1 MAQPIVVMGAGAWGT
16 ALAILLARNGQPVW
30 LWARDPQQIN
40 ALSTAR
46 CNVRCLPD
54 IPFPPALQLTS
65 DLSHA
70 LALASAPAAPGI
82 LPHTTLVEPVAGA
95 LPCTAVAPGVLNP
108 SLRSPATLVHPC
120 TADVLVAVSSAGF
133 RAVLEA
139 VSVARQRNAPIR
151 LAWATKGF
159 EPGSG
164 QLLHQVVADVLGDTL
179 PTAVVSGPTFAHEV
193 AADLP
198 TAVTIASVNTE
209 FAADLAER
217 LHNNNFRAYTG
228 NDVVGVEVGG
238 AVKNVLA
245 IAAGIAD
252 GLGFGANTRAA
263 LVTRGL
269 TEMMRLGTALGGR
282 RETLMG
288 LAGLGDLVL
297 TCTDNQSRNRRLGLA
312 LAQGKTLTEALA
324 AIGQAVEGVQT
335 STEVLHLAQKL
346 GIDMPITEQVYEV
359 LHAGRSPRDAVNAL
373 LNREKKAEL

>member
-1 MAQPIVVMGAGAWGT
+1 MNGVDVMARPIVVMGAGAWGT

-30 LWARDPQQIN
+30 LWARDPHQIS
-40 ALSTAR
+40 ALSAAR
-46 CNVRCLPD
+46 CNARCLPD

-65 DLSHA
+65 DLSRA
-70 LALASAPAAPGI
+70 LAAAP
-82 LPHTTLVEPVAGA
+82 
-95 LPCTAVAPGVLNP
+95 
-108 SLRSPATLVHPC
+108 
-120 TADVLVAVSSAGF
+120 DVLMAVSSVGF
-133 RAVLEA
+133 RAVLES
-139 VSVARQRNAPIR
+139 VSVGQQNNAAIR

-164 QLLHQVVADVLGDTL
+164 QLLHQVVAEVLGDKL
-179 PTAVVSGPTFAHEV
+179 PTAIISGPTFAREV

-198 TAVTIASVNTE
+198 TAVTVASVDVE
-209 FAADLAER
+209 FAANLAER

-269 TEMMRLGTALGGR
+269 AEMMRLGTALGGQ

-312 LAQGKTLTEALA
+312 LAQGKTLTEALI

-335 STEVLHLAQKL
+335 VTEALHLAQKL
-346 GIDMPITEQVYEV
+346 GIDMPITEQVYHV
-359 LHAGRSPRDAVNAL
+359 LHAQRPPRDAVNAL
-373 LNREKKAEL
+373 LNRGKKAEL

>member
-1 MAQPIVVMGAGAWGT
+1 MSRPIVVMGAGAWGT

-30 LWARDPQQIN
+30 LWARDPRQISE
-40 ALSTAR
+40 LSAAR
-46 CNVRCLPD
+46 CNSRCLPH

-65 DLSHA
+65 DLSRA
-70 LALASAPAAPGI
+70 LAGAP
-82 LPHTTLVEPVAGA
+82 
-95 LPCTAVAPGVLNP
+95 
-108 SLRSPATLVHPC
+108 
-120 TADVLVAVSSAGF
+120 DVLVAVSSAGF
-133 RAVLEA
+133 RVVLESLA
-139 VSVARQRNAPIR
+139 VAWQHPAALR
-151 LAWATKGF
+151 LAWATKGL

-164 QLLHQVVADVLGDTL
+164 QLLHQVVADVLGDAL
-179 PTAVVSGPTFAHEV
+179 PTAVISGPTFAREV

-198 TAVTIASVNTE
+198 TAVTIASANTA
-209 FAADLAER
+209 FAADLVER

-228 NDVVGVEVGG
+228 TDIVGVEVGG

-269 TEMMRLGTALGGR
+269 TEMMRLGAALGGR

-312 LAQGKTLTEALA
+312 LAQGNTLAEALA
-324 AIGQAVEGVQT
+324 SIGQAVEGVQT
-335 STEVLHLAQKL
+335 AIEVVHLAQKL
-346 GIDMPITEQVYEV
+346 GIDMPITAQVYEV
-359 LHAGRSPRDAVNAL
+359 LHAGRAPRDAVNAL
-373 LNREKKAEL
+373 LNRGQKAEL

>member
-1 MAQPIVVMGAGAWGT
+1 MRARPIVVMGAGAWGT

-30 LWARDPQQIN
+30 LWARDPQQISE
-40 ALSTAR
+40 LSAAR
-46 CNVRCLPD
+46 CNSRCLPH

-65 DLSHA
+65 DLSRV
-70 LALASAPAAPGI
+70 LATAPAASGI
-82 LPHTTLVEPVAGA
+82 RPPWMAEVSKMQEHFFDLP
-95 LPCTAVAPGVLNP
+95 
-108 SLRSPATLVHPC
+108 SVHPC

-133 RAVLEA
+133 RSVLESLA
-139 VSVARQRNAPIR
+139 VAWQHPAALR
-151 LAWATKGF
+151 LAWATKGL

-164 QLLHQVVADVLGDTL
+164 QLLHQVVADVLGDAL
-179 PTAVVSGPTFAHEV
+179 PTAVISGPTFAGEV

-198 TAVTIASVNTE
+198 TAVTIASANAE
-209 FAADLAER
+209 FAADLVER

-228 NDVVGVEVGG
+228 TDVVGVEVGG

-269 TEMMRLGTALGGR
+269 AEMMRLGVALGGR

-312 LAQGKTLTEALA
+312 LAQGNTLAEALA
-324 AIGQAVEGVQT
+324 SIGQAVEGVQT
-335 STEVLHLAQKL
+335 AIEVVHLAHKL
-346 GIDMPITEQVYEV
+346 GIDMPITAQVYEV
-359 LHAGRSPRDAVNAL
+359 LHAGRAPRDAVNAL
-373 LNREKKAEL
+373 LNRDKKAEL

>member
-1 MAQPIVVMGAGAWGT
+1 MARPIVVMGAGAWGT

-30 LWARDPQQIN
+30 LWARDPQQVREMS
-40 ALSTAR
+40 AAR
-46 CNVRCLPD
+46 CNARCLPH
-54 IPFPPALQLTS
+54 IPFPAALQLTS
-65 DLSHA
+65 DLSR
-70 LALASAPAAPGI
+70 ALASVPAAPGI
-82 LPHTTLVEPVAGA
+82 L
-95 LPCTAVAPGVLNP
+95 NP
-108 SLRSPATLVHPC
+108 SLCSPATLVHPC

-133 RAVLEA
+133 RSALESLAVA
-139 VSVARQRNAPIR
+139 WQHPAAPR
-151 LAWATKGF
+151 LAWASKGL

-164 QLLHQVVADVLGDTL
+164 QLLHQVVADVLGDAL
-179 PTAVVSGPTFAHEV
+179 PTAVISGPTFACEV

-198 TAVTIASVNTE
+198 TAVTIASANAA
-209 FAADLAER
+209 FAADLVER

-269 TEMMRLGTALGGR
+269 AEMMRLGAALGGR

-312 LAQGKTLTEALA
+312 LAQGSTLAEALA

-335 STEVLHLAQKL
+335 AIEIVHLAQKL
-346 GIDMPITEQVYEV
+346 GIEMPITAQVYEV
-359 LHAGRSPRDAVNAL
+359 LHAGRAPRDAVNAL
-373 LNREKKAEL
+373 LNRDKKAEL

>member
-1 MAQPIVVMGAGAWGT
+1 MVVMGAGAWGT

-30 LWARDPQQIN
+30 LWARDPQQISE
-40 ALSTAR
+40 LSAAR
-46 CNVRCLPD
+46 CNSRCLPH

-70 LALASAPAAPGI
+70 LATAPAAPGV
-82 LPHTTLVEPVAGA
+82 LP
-95 LPCTAVAPGVLNP
+95 
-108 SLRSPATLVHPC
+108 PATLVHPC

-133 RAVLEA
+133 RSVLESLA
-139 VSVARQRNAPIR
+139 VAWQHPVALR
-151 LAWATKGF
+151 LAWATKGL

-164 QLLHQVVADVLGDTL
+164 QLLHQVVADVLGDAL
-179 PTAVVSGPTFAHEV
+179 PTAVISGPTFACEV

-198 TAVTIASVNTE
+198 TAVTIASANAA
-209 FAADLAER
+209 FAADLAAC

-228 NDVVGVEVGG
+228 TDVVGIEVGG

-269 TEMMRLGTALGGR
+269 AEMMRLGAALGGR

-312 LAQGKTLTEALA
+312 LAQGNTLAEALA
-324 AIGQAVEGVQT
+324 SIGQAVEGVQT
-335 STEVLHLAQKL
+335 AIEVVHLAQKL

-359 LHAGRSPRDAVNAL
+359 LHAGRAPRDAVNAL
-373 LNREKKAEL
+373 LNRSQKAEL